1 MRKNAFII
9 AVCVFNVLLALSGCG
24 SSHRYDGKANAD
36 SDKVLTVSNSVD
48 TADAPVIVNEESP
61 IEAFPPI
68 RFFYTYKDA
77 DWRLT
82 GDHGGRRYS
91 RIAEYKNGNLSSYCS
106 KRALFDMTK
115 QKNIYTEA
123 CEIVLAN
130 NYKMI
135 QSEIGLDVLTEEA
148 EWYVVCYNKDDT
160 VELKCIYQED
170 CELYNTPSDERATQ
184 IYEKINNAIMKKSD
198 LE

>member
-1 MRKNAFII
+1 
-9 AVCVFNVLLALSGCG
+9 
-24 SSHRYDGKANAD
+24 
-36 SDKVLTVSNSVD
+36 
-48 TADAPVIVNEESP
+48 
-61 IEAFPPI
+61 
-68 RFFYTYKDA
+68 
-77 DWRLT
+77 
-82 GDHGGRRYS
+82 
-91 RIAEYKNGNLSSYCS
+91 
-106 KRALFDMTK
+106 MTK

-184 IYEKINNAIMKKSD
+184 IYEKINNSIKNTSD